1 MLSHCIVG
9 SKYKFMFFGAL
20 IFAIVWCLIA
30 LLLRHYP
37 ETMAGYN
44 TMSKREREKIDIQK
58 LGRFISNAMFAGVLS
73 VLLAPLMPNVG
84 LYALL
89 LCWIPCGILVV
100 AGIYVNVRKKKF
112 EKQ

>member
-1 MLSHCIVG
+1 MI
-9 SKYKFMFFGAL
+9 FGAL
-20 IFAIVWCLIA
+20 IFSAVWCLIA

-44 TMSKREREKIDIQK
+44 TMPKHKREKIDIQK
-58 LGRFISNAMFAGVLS
+58 LGRFISNAMFVGVPS
-73 VLLAPLMPNVG
+73 VLLAPLMPSEE

-89 LCWIPCGILVV
+89 LCWIPCGVLVT
-100 AGIYVNVRKKKF
+100 AGIYVNVRIKKF

>member
-1 MLSHCIVG
+1 
-9 SKYKFMFFGAL
+9 MFLGAL
-20 IFAIVWCLIA
+20 IFAAVWCLIA

-44 TMSKREREKIDIQK
+44 TMPKAKREKIDIQK
-58 LGRFISNAMFAGVLS
+58 LGRFISNAMFAGVPS
-73 VLLAPLMPNVG
+73 VLLAPLMPSEE

-89 LCWIPCGILVV
+89 LCWIPCGVLVV
-100 AGIYVNVRKKKF
+100 VGIYVNVRIKKF